1 MDCGCCLG
9 PKTNMLTAMPV
20 LPSERSD
27 FRNLVQRLGHE
38 ETDFVIVVES
48 EDPVPAGA
56 VTYPEHGTVT
66 IRCVKTQVERAYRTG
81 MGTHWVADFEQDFR
95 ENKFR

>member
-1 MDCGCCLG
+1 
-9 PKTNMLTAMPV
+9 MLTAMPV

-81 MGTHWVADFEQDFR
+81 MGTHWVADFEQDLL

>member
-1 MDCGCCLG
+1 MVEHA
-9 PKTNMLTAMPV
+9 MLAVMPV
-20 LPSERSD
+20 LSSELSD
-27 FRNLVQRLGHE
+27 FRHLVQRLGHE
-38 ETDFVIVVES
+38 ETDFVIVAES